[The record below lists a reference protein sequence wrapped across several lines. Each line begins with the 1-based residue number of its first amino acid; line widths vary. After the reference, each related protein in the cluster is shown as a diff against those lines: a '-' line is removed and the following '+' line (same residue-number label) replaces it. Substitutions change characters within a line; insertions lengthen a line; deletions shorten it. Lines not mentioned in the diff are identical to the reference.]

1 MNKPQIISEEELIL
15 VKEYVLLPVIL
26 DVLER
31 DIGKMKI
38 ADLKVPIIY
47 IGNLKQT
54 QDAVTRELYIIR
66 QELRKRGIKVY
77 EREQTAN
84 GIKASY
90 VCRGYRHEL
99 SFLPALIRT
108 TVIEK
113 LARLMNERGLLF
125 INTCRRTT

>member
-1 MNKPQIISEEELIL
+1 VNMPQTISEEELVL
-15 VKEYVLLPVIL
+15 VKEFVLLPVIL

-31 DIGKMKI
+31 DMGKMKL

-54 QDAVTRELYIIR
+54 QDEVTRELYNIR

-77 EREQTAN
+77 DREQTAN

-99 SFLPALIRT
+99 SFLPSLIRT
-108 TVIEK
+108 IVIEK
-113 LARLMNERGLLF
+113 LAQMMNVD
-125 INTCRRTT
+125 ITKVII